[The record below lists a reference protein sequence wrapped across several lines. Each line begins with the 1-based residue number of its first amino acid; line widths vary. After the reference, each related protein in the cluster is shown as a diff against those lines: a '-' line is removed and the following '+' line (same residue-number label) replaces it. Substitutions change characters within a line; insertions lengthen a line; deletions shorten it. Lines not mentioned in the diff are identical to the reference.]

1 MQIFVKTLTGK
12 TITLEVEPSDS
23 IENVKSKIQ
32 DKEGIPPDQQR
43 LIFAGKQLEDG
54 RTLSDYNI
62 QKESTLHLVLRLRGG
77 MKHNIIYSKM
87 SAINEENIWIMG
99 EKKYICLTYV
109 YYCGSGSIKFS
120 ATCINKTI
128 EELNE
133 EEITYYENI
142 TTEKF
147 ENEPIYKNYEKLL
160 LYDDL
165 IDNIV
170 KDVTRENTHII
181 FEDSEGENESESD
194 GICCEEKDFQ
204 VSEKT
209 FNMKTKQFRHF
220 FNEYDNDGNETQIRE
235 VFVSYKGRKS
245 NGDLLYGHTIVTYHP
260 DSYHPDSYH
269 NKKLHNDEKHFEN
282 SKNQLESQPIHMK
295 ISESF
300 RSQLG
305 KKALHNEDVRYEI
318 IDHVYSHSK

>member
-87 SAINEENIWIMG
+87 STINEENIWIMG
-99 EKKYICLTYV
+99 EKKDICLTYV
-109 YYCGSGSIKFS
+109 YYCGSGCIKFS

-147 ENEPIYKNYEKLL
+147 ESEPIYKNYEKLL

-181 FEDSEGENESESD
+181 FEDSDGENESESESEND
-194 GICCEEKDFQ
+194 GCEEENDFQ

-209 FNMKTKQFRHF
+209 FNMKTKQFKHF
-220 FNEYDNDGNETQIRE
+220 FNEYDNDGNETLIRE
-235 VFVSYKGRKS
+235 IFVSYKGRKS

-260 DSYHPDSYH
+260 DSYHS
-269 NKKLHNDEKHFEN
+269 KKLHNYEKHFKN
-282 SKNQLESQPIHMK
+282 SKNQLKSEPVHMN

-305 KKALHNEDVRYEI
+305 KKANHNEDVRYEI
-318 IDHVYSHSK
+318 INHIFT